1 MVINLGGR
9 KSDMVLLDENGI
21 RCDGRKVNETRK
33 VTIKAG
39 VLKNANGSAYIEF
52 GGNKILA
59 GVFGPRDVHP
69 KHMSNPDTGI
79 LRVRYHMEPFSV
91 GERKKPAPS
100 RREIEISKVIKEA
113 LEPAVMLEN
122 FPRTAVDVFL
132 EVLQADGGTRCAALD
147 AASVALADAGI
158 PMRDM
163 IVGVASGKIEDTVV
177 LDLDKAEDNYGQA
190 DLPMGILP
198 TTGEIAFLQMD
209 GDLSVEEYNT
219 CVEYNMKA
227 AKEIHE
233 LQIDAL
239 KRRYEEKNGGA

>member
-1 MVINLGGR
+1 MGGR
-9 KSDMVLLDENGI
+9 EANVVLLDENGI
-21 RCDGRKVNETRK
+21 RSDGRKVNETRK
-33 VTIKAG
+33 VTIKTG
-39 VLKNANGSAYIEF
+39 VLKNADGSAYIEF

-59 GVFGPRDVHP
+59 GVCGPRDVHP

-113 LEPAVMLEN
+113 LEPAVMLEQ

-158 PMRDM
+158 PMRDL
-163 IVGVASGKIEDTVV
+163 VCACASGKAADTLILDVNNEEDQ
-177 LDLDKAEDNYGQA
+177 AGQA
-190 DLPMGILP
+190 DMPIGYMPNLGQITLLQLDGVLTPDEFKKCIEIGIE
-198 TTGEIAFLQMD
+198 GCKQVYEIQKNSLREKYFSS
-209 GDLSVEEYNT
+209 GDN
-219 CVEYNMKA
+219 N
-227 AKEIHE
+227 
-233 LQIDAL
+233 
-239 KRRYEEKNGGA
+239 

>member
-1 MVINLGGR
+1 MGGR
-9 KSDMVLLDENGI
+9 EANVVLLDENGI
-21 RCDGRKVNETRK
+21 RSDGRKVNETRK

-132 EVLQADGGTRCAALD
+132 EVLQADGGT
-147 AASVALADAGI
+147 
-158 PMRDM
+158 
-163 IVGVASGKIEDTVV
+163 
-177 LDLDKAEDNYGQA
+177 
-190 DLPMGILP
+190 
-198 TTGEIAFLQMD
+198 
-209 GDLSVEEYNT
+209 
-219 CVEYNMKA
+219 
-227 AKEIHE
+227 
-233 LQIDAL
+233 
-239 KRRYEEKNGGA
+239 

>member
-1 MVINLGGR
+1 MGGR
-9 KSDMVLLDENGI
+9 EANVVLLDENGI
-21 RCDGRKVNETRK
+21 RSDGRKVNETRK
-33 VTIKAG
+33 VTIKTG
-39 VLKNANGSAYIEF
+39 VLKNADGSAYIEF

-113 LEPAVMLEN
+113 LEPAVMLEQ

-158 PMRDM
+158 PMRDL
-163 IVGVASGKIEDTVV
+163 VCACASGKAADTLILDVNNEEDQ
-177 LDLDKAEDNYGQA
+177 AGQA
-190 DLPMGILP
+190 DMPIGYMPNLGQITLLQLDGVLTPDEFKKCIEIGID
-198 TTGEIAFLQMD
+198 GCKQVYEIQKNSLREKYFSS
-209 GDLSVEEYNT
+209 GDN
-219 CVEYNMKA
+219 N
-227 AKEIHE
+227 
-233 LQIDAL
+233 
-239 KRRYEEKNGGA
+239 

>member
-1 MVINLGGR
+1 MGGR
-9 KSDMVLLDENGI
+9 DTDVVLLDENGI
-21 RCDGRKVNETRK
+21 RSDGRKVNETRK

-39 VLKNANGSAYIEF
+39 VLKNADGSAYIEF

-69 KHMSNPDTGI
+69 KHMSNPDSGI

-113 LEPAVMLEN
+113 LEPAVMLEG
-122 FPRTAVDVFL
+122 FPRTVVDVFL

-158 PMRDM
+158 PMKDM
-163 IVGVASGKIEDTVV
+163 VCACASGKAGDALILDVNNEEDQ
-177 LDLDKAEDNYGQA
+177 AGQA
-190 DLPMGILP
+190 DLSL
-198 TTGEIAFLQMD
+198 
-209 GDLSVEEYNT
+209 
-219 CVEYNMKA
+219 
-227 AKEIHE
+227 IH
-233 LQIDAL
+233 I
-239 KRRYEEKNGGA
+239 

>member
-1 MVINLGGR
+1 MGGR
-9 KSDMVLLDENGI
+9 ATDVVLLDENGI
-21 RCDGRKVNETRK
+21 RSDGRKVNETRK

-100 RREIEISKVIKEA
+100 RRAIEISKVIKEA
-113 LEPAVMLEN
+113 LEPAVMLEK

-163 IVGVASGKIEDTVV
+163 VCACAAGKAGDAII
-177 LDLDKAEDNYGQA
+177 LDVNNEEGHEGLGDLLGSVFSKLGITDEAVEKWAGIGGCGCDKRKQFLNK
-190 DLPMGILP
+190 ILP
-198 TTGEIAFLQMD
+198 FKKSEPSIAPKKK
-209 GDLSVEEYNT
+209 T
-219 CVEYNMKA
+219 
-227 AKEIHE
+227 
-233 LQIDAL
+233 
-239 KRRYEEKNGGA
+239 